1 MLCILQFPKGTLGS
15 LDGNTQDIIIVTEM
29 KLIKPSTQTGETQV
43 PTDGILPTQDI
54 LSLYVPVQF
63 IAII

>member
-1 MLCILQFPKGTLGS
+1 M
-15 LDGNTQDIIIVTEM
+15 TEM
-29 KLIKPSTQTGETQV
+29 KLIKPSIQTGETQV

-63 IAII
+63 IAIT